1 MIKINKKLLIELSSL
16 IIGIGVISP
25 SIISNGINYN
35 SKIKEDLNTKIDYN
49 LVESLLFENSKTFKN
64 IRNESDITKNLNKKI
79 INNNFLKVWN
89 NLSELNND
97 LESFKNISYDLSI
110 EYKKE
115 IDKSKTEYLNKFKN
129 ENYSLENINSFLND
143 NFSEYEKISSNFNE
157 ILGKENFDNLNRN
170 IKSNF
175 RFSLPIQYL

>member
-1 MIKINKKLLIELSSL
+1 MAL
-16 IIGIGVISP
+16 II
-25 SIISNGINYN
+25 N

-49 LVESLLFENSKTFKN
+49 LVKSLLFENSNTFKN
-64 IRNESDITKNLNKKI
+64 IRNESDITKNLNKKT

-115 IDKSKTEYLNKFKN
+115 IDKSKT
-129 ENYSLENINSFLND
+129 
-143 NFSEYEKISSNFNE
+143 
-157 ILGKENFDNLNRN
+157 
-170 IKSNF
+170 
-175 RFSLPIQYL
+175 